1 MLHKGAKVMKNQRG
15 FTLLEILV
23 ALTIFALGVL
33 AVASMQMHAI
43 RANNFSDTLTEATTL
58 ASDRMEKF
66 MALNYGDPDLDLGDH
81 APVTIGHHTISWN
94 VVDGPLADTKRVSIT
109 VTWSERGS
117 QRTVQMQFLKANL
130 G

>member
-1 MLHKGAKVMKNQRG
+1 MNNQKG

-23 ALTIFALGVL
+23 ALAIFAFGIL

-66 MALNYGDPDLDLGDH
+66 MALNYGDPDLDLGAH

-109 VTWSERGS
+109 VTWSQRGS

>member
-1 MLHKGAKVMKNQRG
+1 MNNQKG

-23 ALTIFALGVL
+23 ALAIFAFGIL

-66 MALNYGDPDLDLGDH
+66 MALNYGDPDLDLGAH

-94 VVDGPLADTKRVSIT
+94 VVDGPMADTKRVSIS

-117 QRTVQMQFLKANL
+117 QRSVQMQFLKANL

>member
-1 MLHKGAKVMKNQRG
+1 MNNQKG

-23 ALTIFALGVL
+23 ALAIFAFGIL

-66 MALNYGDPDLDLGDH
+66 MALNYADPDLDLGAH
-81 APVTIGHHTISWN
+81 AQVTIGHHTISWN